1 MILKS
6 FGPRLKSLRKS
17 KNLNQNELSQFL
29 NISRQSYSHYEAGR
43 RIPPVDILADLTILL
58 EYDFFSMFLEAS
70 ASKFAYSNF
79 QFGSNIIH
87 ESEDLTCQ
95 KIQKISLLEF
105 SSRRHD
111 SGQATPSSKL
121 PGSPEPPVPPTVIQ
135 KAEAL
140 LPPSTCCYSYVF
152 YTKKIQSTICSAS
165 CLKNSSSPRS
175 TTCSICGS

>member
-6 FGPRLKSLRKS
+6 FGPRLKSLRQS

-29 NISRQSYSHYEAGR
+29 NISRQCYSHYEAGR
-43 RIPPVDILADLTILL
+43 RLPPVDILADLTILL

-105 SSRRHD
+105 SSRRQG
-111 SGQATPSSKL
+111 SGQATPSLK
-121 PGSPEPPVPPTVIQ
+121 SPDSQVPPVPPTVI
-135 KAEAL
+135 
-140 LPPSTCCYSYVF
+140 
-152 YTKKIQSTICSAS
+152 
-165 CLKNSSSPRS
+165 
-175 TTCSICGS
+175 